1 MKKRLKIMILI
12 LVCCSASP
20 VFANLFVD
28 TAVLGRI
35 LSETI
40 QQNEKLNQSI
50 GLARQGVILF
60 KDLFAKIG
68 RVFGGIELPHDF
80 ALDQG
85 VLDETDFH
93 DPKMAKISELI
104 KNAGDL
110 VDRFRNTSLDQI
122 LHGGTLED
130 ITGMIGDVWNIDF
143 KIPDKQQNTR
153 DAFRTVTAFG
163 SLDAGGRAFPLLSSM
178 QASMENILPEIN
190 RASPGRAM
198 QISAH
203 LNFLQS
209 AGMQHLLE
217 NQAATTQ
224 MAAVETLDRQTK
236 EKESRKATNDIY
248 SALSAVVDKEL
259 QNK

>member
-1 MKKRLKIMILI
+1 MILI
-12 LVCCSASP
+12 LTCSTASP
-20 VFANLFVD
+20 AFASWFTD

-35 LSETI
+35 LSESVR
-40 QQNEKLNQSI
+40 QSEKLNQSI
-50 GLARQGVILF
+50 GLARQGVTLF
-60 KDLFAKIG
+60 KDLLLKVE
-68 RVFGGIELPHDF
+68 RVFGGIEMPHDF

-93 DPKMAKISELI
+93 DPKAAQISEWI

-110 VDRFRNTSLDQI
+110 VDRFRNTSLEQI

-130 ITGMIGDVWNIDF
+130 ITGVIGDIWNIDF
-143 KIPDKQQNTR
+143 KTPDKQQNTR

-163 SLDAGGRAFPLLSSM
+163 ALDAGGRTFPLLSNM
-178 QASMENILPEIN
+178 QSSMESILPEIN

-209 AGMQHLLE
+209 AGLQHLLE

-224 MAAVETLDRQTK
+224 MAAVETLDRQTR
-236 EKESRKATNDIY
+236 EKESRKTTNDIY
-248 SALSAVVDKEL
+248 SALSAVIDKEL